1 MSTAFY
7 PLGMKS
13 YNNHTNQGGYKSWKG
28 EGAYSNPIGI
38 TSGNIRPLTN
48 NDQRNTAIY
57 RQGATRPIKQ
67 YRRGTSTP
75 IYLQSNGQSN
85 GQVNPELDYYSNRQ
99 VKSSVSDKIIGQ
111 MIDRPGEFSIKQN
124 QPNQENTINS
134 VCNSGCNGVAIVSNW
149 APITNLT
156 EKPQPTTEN
165 PYLCCNAQR
174 KAKRRAIYAS
184 TNLKKNYYTTTMS
197 KLYNRCK
204 TFEQK
209 QFNYYIGPSN
219 ETRYDE
225 QVVNNPAITQQDI
238 NDSKPGGPLTYL
250 NTYRGNCNPNIVITA
265 AQIWYTI
272 NQISFLLVTNG
283 YITYDEWNS
292 KSANIKTINDFINF
306 LKNDIAPSEVQAA
319 LEVTYKIL
327 NSEDSANKNGLFDGP
342 LNLDGCNNVV
352 YKPSNSKYAH
362 QGAVTGSTRM
372 LRINVDAINKN
383 LANIKAMRG
392 RNSQIYKNKAPAC
405 KPAYFTKD
413 GNAKTCSLI
422 V

>member
-28 EGAYSNPIGI
+28 TGAYSNPVGI
-38 TSGNIRPLTN
+38 TAGNMRPLTN
-48 NDQRNTAIY
+48 KDQRNSAIY
-57 RQGATRPIKQ
+57 RSGSARPIKQ

-75 IYLQSNGQSN
+75 TYLPTEGQT
-85 GQVNPELDYYSNRQ
+85 NPELDYYSNRQ

-124 QPNQENTINS
+124 QLNQWNTING
-134 VCNSGCNGVAIVSNW
+134 VCNSGCNGVAIVSDW

-174 KAKRRAIYAS
+174 KAKRRSLYAS

-209 QFNYYIGPSN
+209 QFNYPTGPSN
-219 ETRYDE
+219 QSAYNE
-225 QVVNNPAITQQDI
+225 QIVNNPAITTSDI
-238 NDSKPGGPLTYL
+238 IDSKPGGPLTYL
-250 NTYRGNCNPNIVITA
+250 NTYRGNCSPNVVITSA
-265 AQIWYTI
+265 DILHAI
-272 NQISFLLVTNG
+272 NQIANVLVTDG
-283 YITYDEWNS
+283 YITSEEWND
-292 KSANIKTINDFINF
+292 KSENIKTIQEFINF
-306 LKNDIAPSEVQAA
+306 LKYDIDPSNVQPA
-319 LEVTYKIL
+319 LEVAYKIL
-327 NSEDSANKNGLFDGP
+327 NSEDSRNRNGLLDGP
-342 LNLDGCNNVV
+342 RSLEGCNNVV

-362 QGAVTGSTRM
+362 QGAVTGSTRL
-372 LRINVDAINKN
+372 LRLNVEAINKN
-383 LANIKAMRG
+383 LANIKAMKG
-392 RNSQIYKNKAPAC
+392 INSQVYKNKAPAC

-413 GNAKTCSLI
+413 GNANTCSI
-422 V
+422 TV